1 MVSLT
6 YWVPCLSGM
15 AAFLSRRP
23 NGPFYSAWLLH
34 GYRCTFDST
43 FPPIAYVYG
52 DGIGIETVRFSRKP
66 NYNDSLVVVGE
77 FKPDRWHY
85 ERGSLQVTVYGR
97 DTCQEFDVTSEEIQ
111 FI

>member
-23 NGPFYSAWLLH
+23 NGPFYSAWLFH
-34 GYRCTFDST
+34 GYRCTFDSA

-52 DGIGIETVRFSRKP
+52 DGIETVRFSRRP
-66 NYNDSLVVVGE
+66 NYNDSLFVRE
-77 FKPDRWHY
+77 FEADRWHY
-85 ERGSLQVTVYGR
+85 ERGCAEVTVYGHDVCR
-97 DTCQEFDVTSEEIQ
+97 GWEVTSEELM